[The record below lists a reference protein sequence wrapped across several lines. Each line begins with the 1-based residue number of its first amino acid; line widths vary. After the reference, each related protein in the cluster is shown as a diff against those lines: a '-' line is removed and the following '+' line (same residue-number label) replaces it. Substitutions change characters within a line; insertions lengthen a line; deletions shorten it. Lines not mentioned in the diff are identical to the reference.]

1 MIEYQMIHLNP
12 QDSVLEINV
21 SQIEYLVP
29 VNTKVKQGEKGFSKK
44 SALLGKGTQLF
55 LELISHFKR

>member
-12 QDSVLEINV
+12 QDSVLERNV
-21 SQIEYLVP
+21 SQTEYLVP
-29 VNTKVKQGEKGFSKK
+29 VNTKVKQGEKGGKK
-44 SALLGKGTQLF
+44 SALSGKGTQLF